1 MSFAHKTVVIIGA
14 TGVVGG
20 GIVRKYLDA
29 GATVVG
35 VSRSAAN
42 LQKLRQK
49 MNIVA
54 GEPFHGVVANFKDEG
69 TADHGKEAI
78 TAALAGKPIDHVV
91 SVQGFVEFAKP
102 PTHSALDVLK
112 TALDDGFYNNY
123 LAAKVLLPELKSRDG
138 ATFTLASGGLA
149 HYPPPNPALWLGTV
163 KNAALNALTHAL
175 ASETVNNKVRVN
187 TLCIHFGVAP
197 LGGNQNQFGMPTEGD
212 TLRLAPAFLG
222 LARGAQ
228 KGLVL
233 CLGSWAE
240 VERLAA
246 Q

>member
-69 TADHGKEAI
+69 TADQGKEAI

-112 TALDDGFYNNY
+112 AALDDGFYNNY

-138 ATFTLASGGLA
+138 ATFTLASGFTTISGTSA
-149 HYPPPNPALWLGTV
+149 CNESVVISQIFGGGDQTVQVLGVDDRSHSLPTPSQIDRIV
-163 KNAALNALTHAL
+163 TDPG
-175 ASETVNNKVRVN
+175 RVHDISQAR
-187 TLCIHFGVAP
+187 TPSRSQVTGHHLSLHFVP
-197 LGGNQNQFGMPTEGD
+197 
-212 TLRLAPAFLG
+212 R
-222 LARGAQ
+222 
-228 KGLVL
+228 
-233 CLGSWAE
+233 CS
-240 VERLAA
+240 
-246 Q
+246 

>member
-1 MSFAHKTVVIIGA
+1 MSFAHQTVVVIGA

-42 LQKLRQK
+42 LQKLKQQ
-49 MNIVA
+49 MGITA
-54 GEPFHGVVANFKDEG
+54 DEPFHGVVTSFKDEG
-69 TADHGKEAI
+69 AAEKAKEAI

-91 SVQGFVEFAKP
+91 SAQGFVSFAKP
-102 PTHSALDVLK
+102 PTHSALEVLK

-123 LAAKVLLPELKSRDG
+123 LAAKALLPELKSRDS
-138 ATFTLASGGLA
+138 ATFTLVSGGLA
-149 HYPPPNPALWLGTV
+149 HFPPPNPALWLGTV

-175 ASETVNNKVRVN
+175 TSETVNNKVRVN
-187 TLCIHFGVAP
+187 TLCIHFAVAP
-197 LGGNQNQFGMPTEGD
+197 VGGNQNQLGMPAEGD

-222 LARGAQ
+222 LARGTQ
-228 KGLVL
+228 KGQVL

-240 VERLAA
+240 AQRLAA